1 MLYKLFLRE
10 QLLYFCDKL
19 NTTMIEVKAD
29 TIVKH
34 FKNQKIEIT
43 RKVLEIRKSEILPF
57 LNKEEFNSHC
67 RNACPNHNS
76 KWTCPPN
83 CPNFEDYS
91 KSYSKIQLFL
101 FVTSTKQFDFL
112 PQEECSLEAYNF
124 TKEEL
129 QNYLRINEPLDGKI
143 IAANSCEICATCS
156 IIKGK
161 PCYFPDKM
169 RYNLVAFGF
178 NVGKI
183 LTDLFQHELKW
194 STENI
199 IPEYVSSVG
208 AILKK

>member
-1 MLYKLFLRE
+1 
-10 QLLYFCDKL
+10 
-19 NTTMIEVKAD
+19 MIEVKAD

-43 RKVLEIRKSEILPF
+43 RKALEIRKSEILPF

-67 RNACPNHNS
+67 RNACPNHNL

-91 KSYSKIQLFL
+91 KSFSKIQLFL
-101 FVTSTKQFDFL
+101 FVTSTKQFNFL
-112 PQEECSLEAYNF
+112 SQEDHSLQAYNF

-129 QNYLRINEPLDGKI
+129 QNYLRINEPIDGKI
-143 IAANSCEICATCS
+143 IAANSCEICTLCAICN
-156 IIKGK
+156 GK
-161 PCYFPDKM
+161 SCYFPEKM

>member
-1 MLYKLFLRE
+1 
-10 QLLYFCDKL
+10 
-19 NTTMIEVKAD
+19 MIEVKTD

-34 FKNQKIEIT
+34 FKNRKIEME
-43 RKVLEIRKSEILPF
+43 RNVLEIPKSEIFLF

-67 RNACPNHNS
+67 RNACPNHNR

-91 KSYSKIQLFL
+91 ESYSKIQLFL

-129 QNYLRINEPLDGKI
+129 QNYLRINEPIDGKM
-143 IAANSCEICATCS
+143 IAANSCEVCATCS
-156 IIKGK
+156 IINGK
-161 PCYFPDKM
+161 PCYFPEKM

-178 NVGKI
+178 NVEII
-183 LTDLFQHELKW
+183 LAELFQHELKW
-194 STENI
+194 SAENI
-199 IPEYVSSVG
+199 IPKYVSSVG